1 MIKMIKHV
9 SLYLLVLLPLVL
21 GGCFGRIARV
31 ETNYYVL
38 DYLKATERENLKQR
52 TPQAEALEVWDTSV
66 SRAYSRNQIVVKE
79 NNYRIR
85 YLQNDLWATRL
96 SESVPNLITQ
106 RLRAYNIFR
115 KTDRDIG
122 VQNPSHYLE
131 TSILNLEKR
140 EGTHPSAYLSMEFYL
155 RDSASQRVLLTHKA
169 ETSRPLTDNSIVYL
183 VQVFN
188 EMIMQETDIFAARTI
203 MLFEGREAISG
214 TGTRY
219 ASPAARFYYEAIEA
233 ETAAPEMGELM
244 LNLSTGEHPE
254 YYYTIYK
261 YDSEHTMVERMNALI
276 GQPVQLEVGDYTVV
290 VGENQDI
297 SIPVNIRARMRTVV
311 DNSYWSELRVMII
324 DEGRNRV
331 RMGYDIF
338 SRDEDELAYELYS
351 QGYSLDDESIGELDK
366 TWILPA
372 GHYMVKLG
380 GGSWTDLKD
389 FTTLK
394 LYQGQSQVLT
404 IVVNPAGERN
414 FMVGAGVLNEDGILG
429 KSSSIHRGA
438 VHTNI
443 SLSQKNSTAQEDP
456 INSFTLNAQF
466 ENNINLN
473 QDYFEYNLRSLYDLG
488 MSLSTGNDF
497 RISQDGL
504 SLKNTVL
511 FTPFRNDRLLRNFGF
526 YGRADLNTHLFDEIL
541 NFSNPRN
548 VVMIDRDGDT
558 LSVSQ
563 EQSSMRSRIALFPLR
578 LKEGMGVTY
587 RFVLSPKVSMSIRGG
602 YGWQQDLNRRSFTFD
617 RVSYAINDTLEYDV
631 YKEDDDNIATGIES
645 TFILSALNL
654 FGLFSINS
662 SFDVLFPMIG
672 DRDNKVKYES
682 DNRLNI
688 RLFRNISLDLK
699 ANIRYDT
706 ANNDYV
712 LYDYSSFLRLSLFY

>member
-1 MIKMIKHV
+1 MIKKIKRFV
-9 SLYLLVLLPLVL
+9 PYALILLPLML
-21 GGCFGRIARV
+21 TGCFGRVARV

-52 TPQAEALEVWDTSV
+52 NPQAEALEVWDTSV

-79 NNYRIR
+79 NNFRIR

-96 SESVPNLITQ
+96 SDAVPNLITQ

-115 KTDRDIG
+115 MTDRDIG

-140 EGTHPSAYLSMEFYL
+140 EGTRPTAYLSMEFYL
-155 RDSASQRVLLTHKA
+155 RDSATQRVLLTHKA
-169 ETSRPLTDNSIVYL
+169 ETSRPLPDNSVVYL
-183 VQVFN
+183 VQAFN

-203 MLFEGREAISG
+203 MMFEGRDAITG
-214 TGTRY
+214 AGTRSS
-219 ASPAARFYYEAIEA
+219 SPAARFYYEAIDT
-233 ETAAPEMGELM
+233 ETEAPEMGELM

-254 YYYTIYK
+254 VYYTIYR
-261 YDSEHTMVERMNALI
+261 YDSDHTMVERMNALI
-276 GQPVQLEVGDYTVV
+276 GQPVQLETGEYTIV

-311 DNSYWSELRVMII
+311 DNSYWSELRVVII
-324 DEGRNRV
+324 DEGRNKV
-331 RMGYDIF
+331 RMGFDIF
-338 SRDEDELAYELYS
+338 TRDEDELAYELYS
-351 QGYSLDDESIGELDK
+351 QGYSLDDDSFGELDK
-366 TWILPA
+366 IWIMPA
-372 GHYMVKLG
+372 GHYMIKLG

-389 FTTLK
+389 FTTLR

-404 IVVNPAGERN
+404 IVVDPAGERS
-414 FMVGAGVLNEDGILG
+414 FMLGAGVLNEDGILG
-429 KSSSIHRGA
+429 GSSSIHRGA

-456 INSFTLNAQF
+456 ITSFTLNAQF

-473 QDYFEYNLRSLYDLG
+473 RTLFEYNLRSLYDLG
-488 MSLSTGNDF
+488 MNLSTGNDF
-497 RISQDGL
+497 RISMDGL

-511 FTPFRNDRLLRNFGF
+511 FTPFHTDRLLRNFGF

-541 NFSNPRN
+541 HFNSPRN
-548 VVMIDRDGDT
+548 ILMIDRDGDT
-558 LSVSQ
+558 LSVDQ
-563 EQSSMRSRIALFPLR
+563 GQSSIRSRIAMFPLR
-578 LKEGMGVTY
+578 LKEGLGVTY

-602 YGWQQDLNRRSFTFD
+602 YGWQQDLNRRSFTFE
-617 RVSYAINDTLEYDV
+617 RVSYALNDTLEYDI
-631 YKEDDDNIATGIES
+631 YREDDDNIATGIES
-645 TFILSALNL
+645 TFIFSALNL
-654 FGLFSINS
+654 LNLFSINS
-662 SFDVLFPMIG
+662 TFDVLFPMIG
-672 DRDNKVKYES
+672 DKDNKVKFES

-699 ANIRYDT
+699 ANIRYDA
-706 ANNDYV
+706 ANNDYM